1 MFKEGITFIL
11 AVAVI
16 VGLPTLVVLIL
27 MQEDLKKL
35 ELKAECIKTH
45 TIEQCEFIFK

>member
-1 MFKEGITFIL
+1 MFKEDVAFIFV
-11 AVAVI
+11 VAVV
-16 VGLPTLVVLIL
+16 VGFPTLVVLIL
-27 MQEDLKKL
+27 MQENLKKL